1 MTTQPHTWRLL
12 LVDDDPEIVRMLGDY
27 LKRDFEILTASDG
40 AQALELLRREDVDAI
55 VADHMMPGLTG
66 IQLLERATEV
76 RPAAVRVLLTA
87 SERMEELKDAINKAR
102 VHRFLNKPVRL
113 LELKEVVQGALRE
126 RALER
131 ENQRL
136 VAELHQKNQLLTR
149 ALCEVQNHERTLEQE
164 VEIATASL
172 RAANAELEKLALRDG
187 LTGLYNH
194 RYFQEALTAE
204 LARGA
209 RYGNPVGLVFLDVDH
224 FKNYNDQLGHP
235 AGDSLLRQLARIL
248 TDTGDLP
255 ELRFRGRITDIAA
268 RYGGEEF
275 VLLLPQT
282 NKEGAVIRAQRVRES
297 IAAYAFVDQHVQPG
311 GSLTV
316 SVGVAAYPDDAL
328 GKDALISAADKAL
341 YAAKHA
347 GRNRVRVAGN
357 PPTEPPPPPK

>member
-1 MTTQPHTWRLL
+1 MTIEPRRLRLL
-12 LVDDDPEIVRMLGDY
+12 LVDDDGEIVRMLSDY
-27 LKRDFEILTASDG
+27 LKRDFEVLTALDG
-40 AQALELLRREDVDAI
+40 VEALELLKREEVDAI

-66 IQLLERATEV
+66 IQLLEKAGEV
-76 RPAAVRVLLTA
+76 RPNALRILLTA
-87 SERMEELKDAINKAR
+87 SERIDELRDAINKAR

-113 LELKEVVQGALRE
+113 LELREVLQGALRE
-126 RALER
+126 RALEN
-131 ENQRL
+131 ENQKLLRQL
-136 VAELHQKNQLLTR
+136 SQKNQLLTK
-149 ALCEVQNHERTLEQE
+149 ALSEVQDHERKLRHQVAE
-164 VEIATASL
+164 ATASL

-194 RYFQEALTAE
+194 RYFQEAITLE

-235 AGDSLLRQLARIL
+235 AGDELLRQLGRIL

-282 NKEGAVIRAQRVRES
+282 NKEGSIVRAERLRES
-297 IAAYAFVDQHVQPG
+297 IDAYPFVNQKVQPG

-316 SVGVAAYPDDAL
+316 SVGVAAFPDD
-328 GKDALISAADKAL
+328 GMSKDELIGAADRAL

-357 PPTEPPPPPK
+357 PPTEPAIKTE

>member
-1 MTTQPHTWRLL
+1 MANDETRWRLL
-12 LVDDDPEIVRMLGDY
+12 LVDDDKDIVRMLADY
-27 LKRDFEILTASDG
+27 LGRELHVTTAADG
-40 AQALELLRREDVDAI
+40 TAALELLGKEPFDAI

-66 IQLLERATEV
+66 IQLLEKAAEL
-76 RPAAVRVLLTA
+76 RPDAVRVLLTA
-87 SERMEELKDAINKAR
+87 SERIDELRDAINKAR

-113 LELKEVVQGALRE
+113 LELKEVVHGALRE
-126 RALER
+126 RALEI
-131 ENQRL
+131 ENKKL
-136 VAELHQKNQLLTR
+136 VDALHQKNTLLTR
-149 ALCEVQNHERTLEQE
+149 ALSDLQDHERKLHQQ
-164 VEIATASL
+164 VMDATASL

-235 AGDSLLRQLARIL
+235 AGDELLRQLARIL

-282 NKEGAVIRAQRVRES
+282 NKEGAVIRAERLRAS
-297 IAAYAFVDQHVQPG
+297 IAEFSFVDQHVQPG
-311 GSLTV
+311 GTLTV
-316 SVGVAAYPDDAL
+316 SVGVAAFPDDAL
-328 GKDALISAADKAL
+328 VKDALISAADKAL

-357 PPTEPPPPPK
+357 PPTEPPQMID

>member
-1 MTTQPHTWRLL
+1 MTPDPHLWRVL
-12 LVDDDPEIVRMLGDY
+12 LVDDDPEILRMLSDY
-27 LKRDFEILTASDG
+27 LKRQFELVTAVDG
-40 AQALELLRREDVDAI
+40 AQALEVVQREQIDAI

-66 IQLLERATEV
+66 IQLLEK
-76 RPAAVRVLLTA
+76 AAELKPDVVRVLLTA
-87 SERMEELKDAINKAR
+87 SERIDELRDAINKAR

-113 LELKEVVQGALRE
+113 LELREVLAGALRE
-126 RALER
+126 RALET
-131 ENQRL
+131 ENRRL
-136 VAELHQKNQLLTR
+136 VDELHSKNALLMK
-149 ALCEVQNHERTLEQE
+149 ALSEVQDHERKLQHQ
-164 VEIATASL
+164 VEEATSSL

-224 FKNYNDQLGHP
+224 FKNYNDKLGHP
-235 AGDSLLRQLARIL
+235 AGDELLRQLARIL

-275 VLLLPQT
+275 VVLLPQT
-282 NKEGAVIRAQRVRES
+282 NKAGAIIRAQRLRES
-297 IAAYAFVDQHVQPG
+297 IDAFPFVDQHVQPG

-316 SVGVAAYPDDAL
+316 SVGVAAFPDDAMV
-328 GKDALISAADKAL
+328 KDALISAADRAL

-347 GRNRVRVAGN
+347 GRNRVRVAGT
-357 PPTEPPPPPK
+357 PPTEPPPLA